1 MSLPSGYKRLEYI
14 KSTGNQYVNAGFKPN
29 QKTRVSMKMKSSQS
43 TGNNVWLFGC
53 QKSWSS
59 NGYAVSTYTAEFGNN
74 STTTAFT
81 IYDGIVHEVD
91 FDCGTLKIDGST
103 VWSASGVF
111 QTELY
116 LYLAAINANGTASG
130 FDGYIYSCQI
140 YDNGTLVRD
149 FIPCQTAGG
158 EIGLWDDVNSVFYG
172 NAGTGTFEAGPI
184 VASPSIFVNIDG
196 IWKPINHIYVNIN
209 NIWQKST

>member
-1 MSLPSGYKRLEYI
+1 MGRCLFMRKGDIHTVPGSRLPSGFTELVCI
-14 KSTGNQYVNAGFKPN
+14 KSSGTQYINAGFKPN
-29 QKTRVSMKMKSSQS
+29 QKTRVLMKMKSSQS
-43 TGNNVWLFGC
+43 TGDNVWLFGC
-53 QKSWSS
+53 QKSWST

-81 IYDGIVHEVD
+81 IYDGIVHEID
-91 FDCGTLKIDGST
+91 FNKGTLKIDGST

-116 LYLAAINANGTASG
+116 LYLAAINTNGTASG

-149 FIPCQTAGG
+149 FIPCINASG
-158 EIGLWDDVNSVFYG
+158 EVGLYDLVGKQFYG
-172 NAGTGTFEAGPI
+172 NAGTGTFTGSE
-184 VASPSIFVNIDG
+184 VA
-196 IWKPINHIYVNIN
+196 
-209 NIWQKST
+209 